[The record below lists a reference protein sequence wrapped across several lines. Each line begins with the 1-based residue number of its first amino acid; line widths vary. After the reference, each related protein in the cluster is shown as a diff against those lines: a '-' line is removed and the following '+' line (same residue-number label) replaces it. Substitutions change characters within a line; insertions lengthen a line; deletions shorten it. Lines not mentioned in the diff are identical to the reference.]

1 MVRQITVGVSHC
13 QELAKGPLCCV
24 PLQLTHINL
33 KHICSSSVAHLHK
46 TQALLNIHGNLG
58 ASSWSEAHVRKQNF
72 NYYIYNTT
80 ARLLIFTAHLF
91 LCQPVSRQMCVCVI
105 LANSSSFVTVKKKGG
120 ISLWS
125 FKAKYRMWGIIDTS
139 KCKNK
144 DGEYIRVQF
153 HLPSPF
159 QLCAF
164 SVFFTRGDVMFK
176 KCGLHWR

>member
-1 MVRQITVGVSHC
+1 MIKIRPCSKIKCFCSAESKHILTLPLSVTLIRMVRQITVGVLHC

-46 TQALLNIHGNLG
+46 TQAPLNIHGNLG

-72 NYYIYNTT
+72 NYYVYNTT

-105 LANSSSFVTVKKKGG
+105 LANSSSFVTV
-120 ISLWS
+120 
-125 FKAKYRMWGIIDTS
+125 
-139 KCKNK
+139 
-144 DGEYIRVQF
+144 
-153 HLPSPF
+153 
-159 QLCAF
+159 
-164 SVFFTRGDVMFK
+164 
-176 KCGLHWR
+176 